1 MRCILFRH
9 GIAVE
14 WHDWNGEDKD
24 RPLTEEGLK
33 KTQKIARG
41 LLQLQV
47 HPTQLLC
54 SPFTRT
60 QQTATILQQALAF
73 SGDLQ
78 LSPELLS
85 EASPENFV
93 ALLSSFSRNDT
104 ILCVGHQPHLGY
116 AAGIMICGQ
125 PVPSLSLKRAGAC
138 SLFFEGTP
146 RAGGGILEWWVP
158 PSHLQR
164 LSDQAEK
171 DE

>member
-14 WHDWNGEDKD
+14 WHNWNGEDKE
-24 RPLTEEGLK
+24 RPLTEDGLK
-33 KTQKIARG
+33 KTQKIAQG

-47 HPTQLLC
+47 RPTQLLC

-60 QQTATILQQALAF
+60 PQTATILQQVLKF

-78 LSPELLS
+78 LCPELLS
-85 EASPENFV
+85 EASPENFIG
-93 ALLSSFSRNDT
+93 LLSSFSHNDT
-104 ILCVGHQPHLGY
+104 LLCVGHQPHLGY
-116 AAGIMICGQ
+116 TAGIMICGQ
-125 PVPSLSLKRAGAC
+125 PIPGLSLKRAGAC

-146 RAGGGILEWWVP
+146 RTGAGILEWWAP

-164 LSDQAEK
+164 LSYQLDK